1 MLRLDNSGAV
11 KWANTYAIGYS
22 DFETE
27 PRVADDGSILIHF
40 VTIPDFANK
49 PLIKIGPNGIT
60 NWAMSIEGASA
71 SLADFNVGSLPY
83 RFIEPYLFVTGGR
96 LASTKLFSFVFAIN
110 YQTGKIEK
118 QVKFTSPGGIGFIEK
133 TANSLYVS
141 LLNQAMQAMS
151 ARLVCQAALLR
162 FDFDLN
168 LRAARSIRNAEP
180 HWPIVQALPSGK
192 LLFSYSYNARKTL
205 VAETVNDN
213 FESTNSCDVLQK
225 ADFSVTKS
233 NFEARS
239 ISVVTTPLPPITV
252 SDANSKTS
260 EADLAPVPLD
270 LKAVPCK
277 AQPQ

>member
-1 MLRLDNSGAV
+1 
-11 KWANTYAIGYS
+11 
-22 DFETE
+22 
-27 PRVADDGSILIHF
+27 
-40 VTIPDFANK
+40 
-49 PLIKIGPNGIT
+49 
-60 NWAMSIEGASA
+60 
-71 SLADFNVGSLPY
+71 
-83 RFIEPYLFVTGGR
+83 
-96 LASTKLFSFVFAIN
+96 
-110 YQTGKIEK
+110 
-118 QVKFTSPGGIGFIEK
+118 
-133 TANSLYVS
+133 
-141 LLNQAMQAMS
+141 MS

-233 NFEARS
+233 NFEARP